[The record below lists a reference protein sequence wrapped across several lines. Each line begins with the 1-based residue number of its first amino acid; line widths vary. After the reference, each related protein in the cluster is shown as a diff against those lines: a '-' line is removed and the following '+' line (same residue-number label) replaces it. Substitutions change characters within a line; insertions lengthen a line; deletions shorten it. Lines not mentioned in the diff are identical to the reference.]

1 MSMWTDASIIDW
13 LKANELHQALNAYES
28 GLRHLT
34 RGQSE
39 SSTEPCHVWI
49 HSPNPELWIGGALAS
64 LRWGASTWFV
74 PPNWKSGSLAQ
85 LARTVSPDWVVGGSG
100 WERMAMTGNRLREVG
115 LGDLSL
121 TQRLLIPTGGSSGRT
136 KFAIHSQETV
146 QAAVQA
152 VAQHFF
158 GRPTEAGDFH
168 YVHGLPLWHVSGWM
182 QVMRSLCSGASY
194 GVEASA
200 RSRWMRQPKGKW
212 LSLVSTQ
219 LRRMLHEDEGL
230 EQLRAA
236 DFVILGGGPF
246 PVDLMR
252 CCLDAGIHPWLTY
265 GMTETLGMI
274 AANAICREGD
284 WDRGASVFSGTKVRI
299 DTGDHSGTDSEEL
312 AQGEI
317 LLQSQSLC
325 DGYVRIDEQG
335 VLQLERMCS
344 SGWGTRDLGSV
355 TRDGKLYVR
364 GRMDDLII
372 TGGEKVNPREVEQVL
387 RCVPGVA
394 DCLVAGVPDLEWGQR
409 VVCALVPMPDNEMR
423 ELSVLRRA
431 LEQRLEAYKIPK
443 TWKWVNAL
451 PYDAKGKIPA
461 SCLKELLSEVIAN
474 C

>member
-1 MSMWTDASIIDW
+1 MNMWTDASIIDW
-13 LKANELHQALNAYES
+13 LKGNELHQALSAYES

-34 RGQSE
+34 LGQSV
-39 SSTEPCHVWI
+39 SSAEPCHVWI

-64 LRWGASTWFV
+64 LRWGATTWFV
-74 PPNWKSGSLAQ
+74 PPNWKSESLAQ
-85 LARTVSPDWVVGGSG
+85 LAHAIGPDWVVGGSG
-100 WERMAMTGNRLREVG
+100 WERMAMTGNRLGE
-115 LGDLSL
+115 LDSGDLSL
-121 TQRLLIPTGGSSGRT
+121 KQRLLIPTGGSSGRT
-136 KFAIHSQETV
+136 KFAIHSPGTME
-146 QAAVQA
+146 AAVQA

-158 GRPTEAGDFH
+158 GRPTEAGDFN
-168 YVHGLPLWHVSGWM
+168 YLHGLPLWHVSGWM

-194 GVEASA
+194 TVKASD
-200 RSRWMRQPKGKW
+200 RNRWMHQPQGKW

-219 LRRMLHEDEGL
+219 LRRMLNEIEGL
-230 EQLRAA
+230 EQLRGA
-236 DFVILGGGPF
+236 DFVILGGGPC

-252 CCLDAGIHPWLTY
+252 HCLDAGIHPWLTY

-284 WDRGASVFSGTKVRI
+284 WNRGATVFAGTQVRI
-299 DTGDHSGTDSEEL
+299 ETEDSSGFVSEEPV
-312 AQGEI
+312 QGEI

-325 DGYVRIDEQG
+325 DGYVWVDEQG
-335 VLQLERMCS
+335 AFRLERMCS

-355 TRDGKLYVR
+355 TPDGKLHVR

-387 RCVPGVA
+387 RTVPGVA

-409 VVCALVPMPDNEMR
+409 VVCALVPIHENAICEP
-423 ELSVLRRA
+423 SVVRRA
-431 LEQRLEAYKIPK
+431 LEKRLEAFKIPK

-461 SCLKELLSEVIAN
+461 SCLKELLSDVIAN